1 MGSSH
6 QQVSCYTFN
15 DGNNWWT
22 IKRPNREDL
31 AVQEPIGDGVQIVH
45 GSITGL
51 STLTMKE
58 PLYLRTVKKCLA
70 IFDYNISMSAQ
81 NLW

>member
-1 MGSSH
+1 MMAIIGGPSRDQTGRILLFRNPLGWSSD
-6 QQVSCYTFN
+6 CPR
-15 DGNNWWT
+15 
-22 IKRPNREDL
+22 IE
-31 AVQEPIGDGVQIVH
+31 
-45 GSITGL
+45 L
-51 STLTMKE
+51 SRLTMKE